1 MQNPSIIEF
10 EHFITAV
17 DYVLEALETQC
28 SEQAER
34 GSPHQCVVKG
44 SRVATS
50 KCLGNVESK
59 KLFNSL
65 VVIIL
70 GIPQH

>member
-1 MQNPSIIEF
+1 MF
-10 EHFITAV
+10 R
-17 DYVLEALETQC
+17 
-28 SEQAER
+28 AER

-44 SRVATS
+44 YKVATS

-70 GIPQH
+70 GIPQY